1 MTRCIA
7 FLLALVFASLSVS
20 SACLAADVRSIHFSL
35 VSERGGGIGRPI
47 SIEAFGLMA
56 IDARAALLDVV
67 AATAG
72 VAK

>member
-20 SACLAADVRSIHFSL
+20 SACLAADLRPIRLTLESG
-35 VSERGGGIGRPI
+35 RGGGIGRPA

-56 IDARAALLDVV
+56 LDARRVLVDVV